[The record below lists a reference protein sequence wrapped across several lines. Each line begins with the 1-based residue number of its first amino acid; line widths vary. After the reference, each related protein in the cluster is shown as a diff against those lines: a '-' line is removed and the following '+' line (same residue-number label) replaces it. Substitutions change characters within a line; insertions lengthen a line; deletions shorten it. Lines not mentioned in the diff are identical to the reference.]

1 MHTKIYESTLLE
13 YFIALVAFK
22 KELVYRDES
31 EEEMGSRRG
40 EKEVRGEYLQEKF
53 IL

>member
-1 MHTKIYESTLLE
+1 MNISLHWWLL
-13 YFIALVAFK
+13 K